1 MSQQRTTLIDTTL
14 ERIETN
20 LIRRRAGQKT
30 AQLYR
35 VTTGEGCYFAARADM
50 DREDFDRIEALQPG
64 TRVRVR
70 VCVFERRGRRHI
82 AWIRSSGRSIA
93 PYDVLGQ
100 RQANFKLLP
109 ISLGIL
115 AVCLGAMGIP
125 VALIAVLAIFVG
137 IIGFLGCLVAIGGF
151 IDSLNPIRVEAQER
165 WQGEPYRFV
174 VEGEDR

>member
-1 MSQQRTTLIDTTL
+1 MSQQRTKLIDTTL

-20 LIRRRAGQKT
+20 LVRRRASQKA

-50 DREDFDRIEALQPG
+50 DREDFDCIEELEPG
-64 TRVRVR
+64 TRVR

-82 AWIRSSGRSIA
+82 AWIRSLGRSIP

-100 RQANFKLLP
+100 RQRNFKSLP

-115 AVCLGAMGIP
+115 AICLGAIGIR
-125 VALIAVLAIFVG
+125 VALIAMLAIFVG
-137 IIGFLGCLVAIGGF
+137 IVSFLGCLVAIGGF

-165 WQGEPYRFV
+165 WQSEPYRFV